1 MKSKFLI
8 WALVLFS
15 SSCATNGSDD
25 GYVIRG
31 TIQGLSDG
39 TILLQKAGAFLGYT
53 YIQIDSMDLKDG
65 SFMLTGKVD
74 YPEMYYLRIA
84 DRNEVINVFL
94 ENSNITINTHIDNF
108 SNSSVSGSTLHK
120 ELESFTKQLDQSPE
134 REQSAFIESYIQE
147 NNSSEITPYLILK
160 YLANSLEL
168 EELETLVS
176 KLDKSFREMRYFE
189 QLMDRIEVLRDVAI
203 GQPAPDFTLLDTS
216 GTPISLSSLN
226 AKYLLI
232 DFWASW
238 CGPCR
243 AENPNLVSLYSS
255 FKNKGFE
262 IIGVGLEFSRDNW
275 LKAIR
280 KDNLPWPNVS
290 AVNAFSGPAASLYGV
305 RQLPHNVIINSEGTI
320 IEKNL
325 HGDMLRAFLEQNL
338 AHFN

>member
-1 MKSKFLI
+1 M
-8 WALVLFS
+8 
-15 SSCATNGSDD
+15 
-25 GYVIRG
+25 
-31 TIQGLSDG
+31 
-39 TILLQKAGAFLGYT
+39 
-53 YIQIDSMDLKDG
+53 
-65 SFMLTGKVD
+65 
-74 YPEMYYLRIA
+74 
-84 DRNEVINVFL
+84 
-94 ENSNITINTHIDNF
+94 
-108 SNSSVSGSTLHK
+108 
-120 ELESFTKQLDQSPE
+120 
-134 REQSAFIESYIQE
+134 
-147 NNSSEITPYLILK
+147 
-160 YLANSLEL
+160 EL

-189 QLMDRIEVLRDVAI
+189 QLMDRIEVLRDVAV

-243 AENPNLVSLYSS
+243 AENPNLVSLYNS
-255 FKNKGFE
+255 FKNNGFE

-290 AVNAFSGPAASLYGV
+290 AVNAFSGPAATLYAV
-305 RQLPHNVIINSEGTI
+305 RQLPHNIIINSEGEI

-325 HGDMLRAFLEQNL
+325 HGDILRAFLEKNL
-338 AHFN
+338 GSF